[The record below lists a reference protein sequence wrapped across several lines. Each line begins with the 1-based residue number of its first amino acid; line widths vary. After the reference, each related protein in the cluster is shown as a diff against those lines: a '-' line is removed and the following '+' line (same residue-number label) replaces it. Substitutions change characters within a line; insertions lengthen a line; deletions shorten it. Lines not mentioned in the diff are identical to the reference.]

1 MRELVLSVM
10 KDALQFTN
18 INPNDDDEE
27 EEEAVEEAET
37 DGDKSGQ
44 QSENENVSETLE
56 NAKED
61 SDATTNDGNAGKG
74 WIIFKCAEL
83 SLIEGIIHHTITS
96 IPKISFK
103 SPLS

>member
-18 INPNDDDEE
+18 INPNDDDDK
-27 EEEAVEEAET
+27 AVEEAET

-44 QSENENVSETLE
+44 QSENQFVSETLE

-61 SDATTNDGNAGKG
+61 SDANAGYAGKG
-74 WIIFKCAEL
+74 WIIFKCAEV
-83 SLIEGIIHHTITS
+83 SLIEGIFHHTITS